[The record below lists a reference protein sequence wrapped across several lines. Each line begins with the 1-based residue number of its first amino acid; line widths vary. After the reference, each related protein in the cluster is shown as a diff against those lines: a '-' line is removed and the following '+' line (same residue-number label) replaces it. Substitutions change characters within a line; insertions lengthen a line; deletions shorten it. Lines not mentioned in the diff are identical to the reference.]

1 MQTYSLSMTTSTDY
15 WGAMYMNIGNN
26 NSGENMR
33 LLFEAILTLE
43 TVEECNAF
51 FHDIC
56 TIQEMKAMKERF
68 EVARMLDDGL
78 TYVEI
83 CKSTGVSSATIS
95 RVKTYLEYG
104 ADGYR
109 ISLERLRKKGVLPPK
124 DRS

>member
-1 MQTYSLSMTTSTDY
+1 MTTSTDY

-78 TYVEI
+78 TYVETVSYTHLNPYVRIVRLGKIDGYII
-83 CKSTGVSSATIS
+83 CLYCRDQTSLSARRTIS
-95 RVKTYLEYG
+95 
-104 ADGYR
+104 YR
-109 ISLERLRKKGVLPPK
+109 PK
-124 DRS
+124 SA